1 MNNRFDIA
9 KEFAN
14 RIKSKYIK
22 QIILFGSVA
31 RGDDSEFSD
40 IDILIVSSYGRKLE
54 PIIEEEVFQI
64 MIEKEEL
71 ISAHVISEENFNN
84 TKNFSFLTN
93 VLKEGI
99 VIGWS

>member
-14 RIKSKYIK
+14 RVKSKYIK

-99 VIGWS
+99 VIG

>member
-14 RIKSKYIK
+14 RIKSKYVK
-22 QIILFGSVA
+22 QVILFGSVA

-64 MIEKEEL
+64 MMENEEI
-71 ISAHVISEENFNN
+71 ISAHVISEENFNS

-93 VLKEGI
+93 VLKEGV
-99 VIGWS
+99 VIG